1 MALALGRKR
10 VVNEPHGAALG
21 AALVSTDLAALGS
34 AKRAAFVPADYE
46 SYEPHGPA
54 LDAA

>member
-1 MALALGRKR
+1 
-10 VVNEPHGAALG
+10 VVDEPHGAALG
-21 AALVSTDLAALGS
+21 AALIRTDLAALGS

>member
-10 VVNEPHGAALG
+10 MVNEPHG

-34 AKRAAFVPADYE
+34 AKRAAFVPADYD